1 MYRDRPG
8 ATTSAGLLHPSG
20 FLQRCGL
27 LVSLGSVMMLIDR
40 VATAT
45 SSTGGALGRVL
56 SHFDAGRTLIIVA
69 ITAAV
74 TACWTIG
81 PIGADGGGSAE
92 NAFGEP
98 RMSIRTWLA
107 RLAVV
112 AYALWTV
119 AVVAAISA
127 LHPEIGGRQ
136 LLTTLVLFR
145 PLNAGAIV
153 DGLGVGPLVLELVLI
168 TTLVPPLVRWL
179 GTAPRQVGGV
189 RIDAF
194 RAAIGLAGVG
204 LVIRLAIIAA
214 DRRSPTGLLS
224 TLPADLDLVGAG
236 LAIATW
242 HSRVRSTNAIA
253 HRRPRHLAVVAGA
266 TAVIAFVVLVVA
278 IRQPLIPGTE
288 SGGSLY
294 FQSVLGAL
302 VAAAV
307 VLGVT
312 STDAA
317 FDVRG
322 GWRRTIR
329 WIALMS
335 PGLLLFHETSFTI
348 VARQYVERV
357 TDTILGVHLDG
368 SAFPPF
374 LWALTISTA
383 IGLVLAA
390 FVLQPLVLVFTRRH
404 VLPGGWFALTA
415 TGVVALGFVW
425 RVIALLTIA
434 PDRVDGG
441 DPLFYHTTAN
451 VLAAGRG
458 FPEPLHWIAYGQ
470 ELKSAFHGPLFP
482 IVLSFF
488 SRLGGTTYVDH
499 RMVASLLGTLVVLGV
514 VLVTRHL
521 AGRSVA
527 IIAGLIASFYPNLW
541 LIDGVLFPE
550 GLMAALVTFTILAA
564 YKWSDRPRWQLAAGL
579 GALVGL
585 TALTRG
591 EGIFLMALLV
601 LPLMVRKKSLV
612 TRERLKQF
620 GIACGACLIVL
631 APWMIRNVAT
641 FEEFVPLSTNGSE
654 VVVYANCDTTYS
666 GKFLGFWDF
675 GCEER
680 IRQRDGE
687 FPGDESQRTNAWRK
701 VGVDYAKDHIS
712 ELPKVVLARLGRQ
725 WDVFRPWQ
733 NAEFA
738 PIEGRNKNGARL
750 GLFSYYALV
759 AFGINGIRVLRK
771 RRVALLPLT
780 SQFLSVTIT
789 AAAAYGTVRF
799 RAPAEPVL
807 CLLAA
812 VGMAPLLGRVRRRA
826 VMTTDEEPPISDDT
840 AFVLGGAAVRRRWS
854 WPTLTG
860 AGIVAFFTLL
870 PVRGMYH
877 STGGTMEEGFML
889 AFPERILKGAVPNV
903 DFLHL
908 YGPGALDVLAGWYTV
923 FGVTLNAERTF
934 GLLQHIAI
942 IAALYV
948 LARAWGRGAACVT
961 AVLSVFLILTPI
973 GLTAMA
979 WNGGV
984 ALGLWSVVFALRS
997 RNVSSERVARRMIVV
1012 AGLLAGLTLTY
1023 RPDLIVALVLVH
1035 GWLLWRRFAVRA
1047 GVRDGGRVSQW
1058 RPFAVGSFVGLLPL
1072 TIHVVR
1078 IGIGTAIRTMVVEP
1092 VVKLRPGRALPR
1104 PPSWGHL
1111 DGALQAI
1118 AETVPPWWR
1127 FPAIG
1132 ADHQLFIWFF
1142 ALPVLTLLVLGTG
1155 VIVYRRTNGSPRSVV
1170 LLAGGLFSLGMLPQA
1185 FQRPDS
1191 THLTWV
1197 SCVAWPL
1204 LVPSIIEL
1212 VRMRAPRAHPRL
1224 RLAISGGFLAALMFV
1239 VCPFFTYRTYLLYTR
1254 ITVGNLPPAYEVH
1267 RGDRVF
1273 YMGDL
1278 PPALATQAVIDKL
1291 ADLSKPGERLLV
1303 GPVDLRRTWYS
1314 DTFFYYMFPELPPAT
1329 RFMEMDPGI
1338 ADAVGSPLADEV
1350 ASADWVLLTSFWAG
1364 WREPN
1369 TAMDYG
1375 PDAPNQ
1381 VVRTQFCLVSSFE
1394 NGLVDLYHKC
1404 DEPLPVPVSP
1414 PAAESGQ
1421 TPATSTP
1428 DTILAPTAQTG

>member
-8 ATTSAGLLHPSG
+8 ASNSAGLLHPSG

-27 LVSLGSVMMLIDR
+27 LVSLGAVMMLIDR

-45 SSTGGALGRVL
+45 SSTGGALGRVFT
-56 SHFDAGRTLIIVA
+56 HFDVGRALIVVA
-69 ITAAV
+69 VAAAV
-74 TACWTIG
+74 TACWTT
-81 PIGADGGGSAE
+81 ADAE
-92 NAFGEP
+92 QVGENSFGEP
-98 RMSIRTWLA
+98 RMAVRTWLA

-112 AYALWTV
+112 AYATWII
-119 AVVAAISA
+119 AVVAAIAA
-127 LHPEIGGRQ
+127 LHPTVGGRQ
-136 LLTTLVLFR
+136 LLTSLVLFR
-145 PLNAGAIV
+145 PLGAGAII
-153 DGLGVGPLVLELVLI
+153 DGLGVGPLVLELVL
-168 TTLVPPLVRWL
+168 LAALAPLLGRWL
-179 GTAPRQVGGV
+179 GAGV
-189 RIDAF
+189 RRVRGVAIDGF
-194 RAAIGLAGVG
+194 RIALGLAGTG
-204 LVIRLAIIAA
+204 LLIRLVIVVA

-224 TLPADLDLVGAG
+224 TLPPDLDLVGAG

-242 HSRVRSTNAIA
+242 HGRARASDAVTRERRRRIAIGA
-253 HRRPRHLAVVAGA
+253 GAAAVVVFLLL
-266 TAVIAFVVLVVA
+266 TVAV
-278 IRQPLIPGTE
+278 RQPLIPGTE

-294 FQSVLGAL
+294 LQSVLGA
-302 VAAAV
+302 VAAAAA
-307 VLGVT
+307 VLAAT
-312 STDAA
+312 STGAA
-317 FDVRG
+317 FDERL
-322 GWRRTIR
+322 GWSRVVR
-329 WIALMS
+329 WIALMA
-335 PGLLLFHETSFTI
+335 PGLLLFHETAFTV

-374 LWALTISTA
+374 LWALVISAA
-383 IGLVLAA
+383 IGLVITALA
-390 FVLQPLVLVFTRRH
+390 LQPLALLFTRQH
-404 VLPGGWFALTA
+404 LLPGGWYALTA
-415 TGVVALGFVW
+415 TGVVALGFLW
-425 RVIALLTIA
+425 RVVALFTIA

-514 VLVTRHL
+514 VLVGRHL

-527 IIAGLIASFYPNLW
+527 IIAGIIASFYPNLW

-564 YKWSDRPRWQLAAGL
+564 YKWNDRPRWQLAAGL

-601 LPLMVRKKSLV
+601 LPLMVRKRSLV
-612 TRERLKQF
+612 TKERVKQF
-620 GIACGACLIVL
+620 GIACAACLVVL

-680 IRQRDGE
+680 IRERDGE

-712 ELPKVVLARLGRQ
+712 ELPKVVLARVGRQ

-738 PIEGRNKNGARL
+738 PIEGRNKNGARV
-750 GLFSYYALV
+750 GLFSYYLLV
-759 AFGINGIRVLRK
+759 AFGINGIRLLHK

-812 VGMAPLLGRVRRRA
+812 VGVAPLLGRIHRRA
-826 VMTTDEEPPISDDT
+826 VMRTNEEPPISDDT

-854 WPTLTG
+854 WPTFTG
-860 AGIVAFFTLL
+860 IGIVAFFTLL
-870 PVRGMYH
+870 PVRGMLH

-889 AFPERILKGAVPNV
+889 SFPERILKGAVPNV

-923 FGVTLNAERTF
+923 FGVTLDAERTF
-934 GLLQHIAI
+934 GLLQHVAI

-961 AVLSVFLILTPI
+961 AMLSVFLILTPI

-984 ALGLWSVVFALRS
+984 ALGLWSVVFAVRA
-997 RNVSSERVARRMIVV
+997 RNVGGERLARRMIVV

-1035 GWLLWRRFAVRA
+1035 GLLLWRRFGSRPGTWKPF
-1047 GVRDGGRVSQW
+1047 GV
-1058 RPFAVGSFVGLLPL
+1058 AAFVGLLPL

-1078 IGIGTAIRTMVVEP
+1078 IGVGTAIRTMVVDP

-1127 FPAIG
+1127 FPSIG

-1142 ALPVLTLLVLGTG
+1142 ALPVLTFLVVGTG
-1155 VIVYRRTNGSPRSVV
+1155 IIVYRRTNGSPRSIV

-1204 LVPSIIEL
+1204 LVPTIIEL

-1254 ITVGNLPPAYEVH
+1254 ITVGNLPSAYEVR

-1278 PPALATQAVIDKL
+1278 PPALATQGVIDRL
-1291 ADLSKPGERLLV
+1291 DQLSKPGERLLV

-1314 DTFFYYMFPELPPAT
+1314 DTFFYYLFPELPPAT
-1329 RFMEMDPGI
+1329 QFMEMDPGI

-1369 TAMDYG
+1369 TAMDFG
-1375 PDAPNQ
+1375 PDAPNE
-1381 VVRTQFCLVSSFE
+1381 VVRTQFCLVESYE

-1404 DEPLPVPVSP
+1404 DEPLLVPVAPPQAKTGTP
-1414 PAAESGQ
+1414 PA
-1421 TPATSTP
+1421 TTP
-1428 DTILAPTAQTG
+1428 DTILTPSVQQG

>member
-8 ATTSAGLLHPSG
+8 ANTSAGLIHPSG
-20 FLQRCGL
+20 FVPRCGL
-27 LVSLGSVMMLIDR
+27 LVSLGAVLLLIDR
-40 VATAT
+40 VTTAT
-45 SSTGGALGRVL
+45 SATGGALGRIF
-56 SHFDAGRTLIIVA
+56 SHFDVGRALIIVA
-69 ITAAV
+69 VTATVA
-74 TACWTIG
+74 ACWTMTR
-81 PIGADGGGSAE
+81 ATDDAGGLAE
-92 NAFGEP
+92 NVFGEP

-107 RLAVV
+107 RLGVV

-119 AVVAAISA
+119 AVVAAIAA
-127 LHPEIGGRQ
+127 LHPQIGGRQ
-136 LLTTLVLFR
+136 LLTSLVLFR
-145 PLNAGAIV
+145 PLHAGAII
-153 DGLGVGPLVLELVLI
+153 DGLGVGPLILELVLI
-168 TTLVPPLVRWL
+168 TALVPLLVRWL
-179 GTAPRQVGGV
+179 GPGVRVVRIVRGV

-194 RAAIGLAGVG
+194 GVAIGLAAVG
-204 LVIRLAIIAA
+204 LLFRLAIIAA

-242 HSRVRSTNAIA
+242 HSRVRSTDDVA
-253 HRRPRHLAVVAGA
+253 RRPRHVALAAGVAAVVAFVA
-266 TAVIAFVVLVVA
+266 LAAAV
-278 IRQPLIPGTE
+278 RQPLIPGTE
-288 SGGSLY
+288 SAGSLY
-294 FQSVLGAL
+294 LQSLLGAIAA
-302 VAAAV
+302 AAAV
-307 VLGVT
+307 LAVT
-312 STDAA
+312 STGAA
-317 FDVRG
+317 FDVLG
-322 GWRRTIR
+322 GWVRTIR
-329 WIALMS
+329 WVALVS
-335 PGLLLFHETSFTI
+335 PGLLLFHETAFTI
-348 VARQYVERV
+348 VARQYVERITTTV
-357 TDTILGVHLDG
+357 LGVHLDG
-368 SAFPPF
+368 PAFPPF
-374 LWALTISTA
+374 LWALLISTA

-390 FVLQPLVLVFTRRH
+390 FVLQPLVLVFTKRH

-425 RVIALLTIA
+425 RVIALFTIA

-514 VLVTRHL
+514 VLVARHL

-564 YKWSDRPRWQLAAGL
+564 YKWGDRPRWQLAAVIGT
-579 GALVGL
+579 LVGL

-591 EGIFLMALLV
+591 EGIFLMVLLV
-601 LPLMVRKKSLV
+601 LPLMLRKKSLV
-612 TRERLKQF
+612 TKERLKQF
-620 GIACGACLIVL
+620 GIACGACLVVL
-631 APWMIRNVAT
+631 APWMIRNLAT

-654 VVVYANCDTTYS
+654 VIVYANCDTTYS

-701 VGVDYAKDHIS
+701 VGIDYAKDHVS
-712 ELPKVVLARLGRQ
+712 EWPKVVLARVGRQ

-750 GLFSYYALV
+750 GLVSYYLLV
-759 AFGINGIRVLRK
+759 ALGINGIRLLWK
-771 RRVALLPLT
+771 RRAGLLPLT

-812 VGMAPLLGRVRRRA
+812 VGVAPLFGRLRRRA
-826 VMTTDEEPPISDDT
+826 VMMTDEEPPISDDS
-840 AFVLGGAAVRRRWS
+840 AFVLGGAAVRKRWS
-854 WPTLTG
+854 WPTFTG
-860 AGIVAFFTLL
+860 ACIVAFFTLL

-908 YGPGALDVLAGWYTV
+908 YGPGALDVLAGWYTI
-923 FGVTLNAERTF
+923 FGVTLDAERTF

-942 IAALYV
+942 ITALYA

-961 AVLSVFLILTPI
+961 AALSVFLILTPI

-984 ALGLWSVVFALRS
+984 ALGLWSVVFALRA
-997 RNVSSERVARRMIVV
+997 RNVATERVARRMILI
-1012 AGLLAGLTLTY
+1012 AGVLAGLTLTY

-1035 GWLLWRRFAVRA
+1035 GWLLWRRFAARA
-1047 GVRDGGRVSQW
+1047 GGRVADW
-1058 RPFAVGSFVGLLPL
+1058 KPYLVGAFVGLLPL

-1127 FPAIG
+1127 LPAIG

-1142 ALPVLTLLVLGTG
+1142 ALPVLTLVVLATG
-1155 VIVYRRTNGSPRSVV
+1155 IVVYRRTNGSPRSAV

-1204 LVPSIIEL
+1204 LVPTIIEL
-1212 VRMRAPRAHPRL
+1212 IRMRAPRAHPRL
-1224 RLAISGGFLAALMFV
+1224 RLAISGGFLALLMFV

-1254 ITVGNLPPAYEVH
+1254 VSVGNLPPAYEVH

-1278 PPALATQAVIDKL
+1278 PPALATQAVIDEL
-1291 ADLSKPGERLLV
+1291 DELSKPGERLLV

-1329 RFMEMDPGI
+1329 QFMEMDPGI

-1369 TAMDYG
+1369 TAMNFG

-1381 VVRTQFCLVSSFE
+1381 VVDTQFCLVASYQ
-1394 NGLVDLYHKC
+1394 NGLVKLYHKC

-1414 PAAESGQ
+1414 PEAETR
-1421 TPATSTP
+1421 TPSTTTP
-1428 DTILAPTAQTG
+1428 DTILTPTAQTG

>member
-1 MYRDRPG
+1 MSRDRPG
-8 ATTSAGLLHPSG
+8 ATTSAGLIHPSG
-20 FLQRCGL
+20 FVPRCGL
-27 LVSLGSVMMLIDR
+27 LVSVGAVMLLVDR

-45 SSTGGALGRVL
+45 SSTGGALGRLL
-56 SHFDAGRTLIIVA
+56 SHFDVGRALIIVA
-69 ITAAV
+69 VTATVA
-74 TACWTIG
+74 ACWTTV
-81 PIGADGGGSAE
+81 GSAGAGGE
-92 NAFGEP
+92 RPRDNVFGEP
-98 RMSIRTWLA
+98 QLSIRTWLG

-112 AYALWTV
+112 AYALWAV
-119 AVVAAISA
+119 AVAAAIAA

-145 PLNAGAIV
+145 PLRAGTIIE
-153 DGLGVGPLVLELVLI
+153 GLGVGPLVLELVLI
-168 TTLVPPLVRWL
+168 SALVPFLVRWL
-179 GTAPRQVGGV
+179 GTGGRRFRGTAV
-189 RIDAF
+189 SAF
-194 RAAIGLAGVG
+194 HVAIGLAAAG
-204 LVIRLAIIAA
+204 LLIRLAVIAA

-236 LAIATW
+236 FAIATW
-242 HSRVRSTNAIA
+242 HSRVRSIDAA
-253 HRRPRHLAVVAGA
+253 QRRPRRLALSVGAAAVVS
-266 TAVIAFVVLVVA
+266 FVALTIA
-278 IRQPLIPGTE
+278 IRQPSIPGTE
-288 SGGSLY
+288 SGGSL
-294 FQSVLGAL
+294 FAQSVLGA
-302 VAAAV
+302 VFAAAT
-307 VLGVT
+307 VLAVT
-312 STDAA
+312 STTAA
-317 FDVRG
+317 FDVLG
-322 GWRRTIR
+322 GWVRTIR
-329 WIALMS
+329 WIALVS
-335 PGLLLFHETSFTI
+335 PGLLLFHETAFTI

-357 TDTILGVHLDG
+357 IETILGVHLDG
-368 SAFPPF
+368 PAFPPF
-374 LWALTISTA
+374 LWALVIAAA

-390 FVLQPLVLVFTRRH
+390 LVLQPLVLVFTRRH

-425 RVIALLTIA
+425 RVIALFTIA

-499 RMVASLLGTLVVLGV
+499 RMVASLLGTLVVLAV
-514 VLVTRHL
+514 VLVGRQI

-564 YKWSDRPRWQLAAGL
+564 YKWSDRPRWQLAATI

-601 LPLMVRKKSLV
+601 LPLMWRTKALV
-612 TRERLKQF
+612 TKERLKQF
-620 GIACGACLIVL
+620 GIACGACLVVL
-631 APWMIRNVAT
+631 APWMIRNLAT

-654 VVVYANCDTTYS
+654 VIVYANCDTTYS

-680 IRQRDGE
+680 IRRRDGE

-701 VGVDYAKDHIS
+701 VGIDYAKDHVS
-712 ELPKVVLARLGRQ
+712 EWPKVVLARVGRQ
-725 WDVFRPWQ
+725 WELFRPWQ

-738 PIEGRNKNGARL
+738 PIEGRNKNGARV
-750 GLFSYYALV
+750 GLFSYYLLV
-759 AFGINGIRVLRK
+759 ALGINGIRVLWK
-771 RRVALLPLT
+771 RRVKLLPLT

-812 VGMAPLLGRVRRRA
+812 VGVAPWLGRLRRRA
-826 VMTTDEEPPISDDT
+826 VVRVDEEPPISDES

-854 WPTLTG
+854 WSTLTG

-908 YGPGALDVLAGWYTV
+908 YGPGALDVLAGWYTI

-961 AVLSVFLILTPI
+961 ATLSVFLILTPI

-984 ALGLWSVVFALRS
+984 ALGLWSVVFAVRS
-997 RNVSSERVARRMIVV
+997 RNVASDRLARRVMVI

-1035 GWLLWRRFAVRA
+1035 GWLLWRRFAA
-1047 GVRDGGRVSQW
+1047 
-1058 RPFAVGSFVGLLPL
+1058 RPGMWKPAAVGAFVGLLPL

-1078 IGIGTAIRTMVVEP
+1078 IGVGTAIRTMVVEP

-1142 ALPVLTLLVLGTG
+1142 ALPVLTLVVLGTG
-1155 VIVYRRTNGSPRSVV
+1155 IVVYRRTNGSPRSVV

-1204 LVPSIIEL
+1204 LVPTIIEL
-1212 VRMRAPRAHPRL
+1212 IRMRAPRAHPRL

-1254 ITVGNLPPAYEVH
+1254 VAVGNLPPAYEVH
-1267 RGDRVF
+1267 RDDRVF

-1278 PPALATQAVIDKL
+1278 PPALATQQVIDRLDEL
-1291 ADLSKPGERLLV
+1291 AKPGERLLV

-1369 TAMDYG
+1369 TAMNFG
-1375 PDAPNQ
+1375 PDAPNE
-1381 VVRTQFCLVSSFE
+1381 VVRTQFCLVNSYE

-1414 PAAESGQ
+1414 PAAQ
-1421 TPATSTP
+1421 TGETPPTTTP